1 MKDIESLFSDL
12 YDLQRLGVVDT
23 RLIVDDGEV
32 SLSEVQHFVDVLY
45 GRHETCDISNK
56 HYTVIVDTGVPD

>member
-32 SLSEVQHFVDVLY
+32 SLSEVQHFVDL
-45 GRHETCDISNK
+45 DD
-56 HYTVIVDTGVPD
+56 VDDVCA